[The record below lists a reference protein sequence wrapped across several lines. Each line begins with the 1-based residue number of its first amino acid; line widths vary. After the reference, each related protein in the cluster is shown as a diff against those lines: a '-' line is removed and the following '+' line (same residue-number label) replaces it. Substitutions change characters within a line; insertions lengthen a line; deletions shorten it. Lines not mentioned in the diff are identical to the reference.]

1 MSLLLLDAS
10 SVFGVAGH
18 INQNRFQMSFFRNI
32 YSLAMLV
39 TLMAI
44 GFQGCDIINGKDEDP
59 TPSLSLYPDK
69 SDASPFEQVTITAI
83 DYNFPQESYLA
94 TIGGKEITLTR
105 TSSSQLVFTMPFVS
119 GNQVLY
125 LVVDDI
131 TYSFDFQVKELE
143 PIANPD
149 EQINT
154 FKQDVEGIINEVEQ
168 MIQQGELQIPAE
180 HMQVLQNQ
188 KLAFEQLFAS
198 ATADQKQEVAQFI
211 KANPGFFS
219 FDHIRLQQFNDS
231 LNTSRAFVAWD
242 QQLTDDMR
250 YFTGLVIATG
260 ATIGIFNGTLYS
272 GNPFLIGAATLALVT
287 EFVLVFDQTG
297 TMLTRSYKPFEFDL
311 NNELRAT
318 VVEFENDIPYQLG
331 IDATYRTLY
340 KNDKESSD
348 VTLELVANINTFTGY
363 WNQVSGLVPG
373 LNGTVENLDDKNGY
387 VTNANRLAVTPEY
400 ISIENIS
407 NSNVSLSNFSHAG
420 SVNVTFSTNADADQ
434 DFTFDIVYKNP
445 DFSEEKLNVL
455 AKLKI
460 EVDSSSIYKESAL
473 GNYKVENYQGNG
485 PNSVLYCELLDD
497 GTSEYTIYND
507 PSWPDGKKFYGN
519 WWIQKQESRY
529 YYAESGF
536 WHYGFPSIEIDFPL
550 QYPVSSFQYHNE
562 TVYVKQ

>member
-1 MSLLLLDAS
+1 MKFARNLLAAFFLFGSLS
-10 SVFGVAGH
+10 
-18 INQNRFQMSFFRNI
+18 
-32 YSLAMLV
+32 
-39 TLMAI
+39 
-44 GFQGCDIINGKDEDP
+44 IINSGCNTLFNEDEDP
-59 TPSLSLYPDK
+59 TQSLSLYQDK

-83 DYNFPQESYLA
+83 DYSFQQETYPA
-94 TIGGKEITLTR
+94 TIGGKDITLTR
-105 TSSSQLVFTMPFVS
+105 VASNQLVFTMPFVS
-119 GNQVLY
+119 GSQVLD
-125 LVVDDI
+125 LVVDDV
-131 TYSFDFQVKELE
+131 TYSFDFLVNELE

-149 EQINT
+149 ELINAY
-154 FKQDVEGIINEVEQ
+154 KQNVEGILSEVEQ
-168 MIQQGELQIPAE
+168 MIQLGELQIPAE

-188 KLAFEQLFAS
+188 KLAFEQSFAS

-211 KANPGFFS
+211 KANPGFFN
-219 FDHIRLQQFNDS
+219 FEHINLQQFNDS

-242 QQLTDDMR
+242 QQLTEDMR

-260 ATIGIFNGTLYS
+260 ATIGIFNGTLIS
-272 GNPFLIGAATLALVT
+272 GNPFLIGAATLALAT

-311 NNELRAT
+311 NNELRAS
-318 VVEFENDIPYQLG
+318 VVEFENEVPYQLG

-340 KNDKESSD
+340 KNDQQSSD

-363 WNQVSGLVPG
+363 WNQVSSLVPG

-387 VTNANRLAVTPEY
+387 VTNTNRLAVTPEY
-400 ISIENIS
+400 ISIDNIS
-407 NSNVSLSNFSHAG
+407 NSSVTLSNFSHAG
-420 SVNVTFSTNADADQ
+420 TVKVTFSTNADADQ

-445 DFSEEKLNVL
+445 DFSEEKLSVS

-473 GNYKVENYQGNG
+473 GTYRVENYQGNG

-519 WWIQKQESRY
+519 WWIQKQENRY

-550 QYPVSSFQYHNE
+550 NYPVSSFQYHNE